1 MRYQSLIKERD
12 ELVAEGRT
20 IFEAAERE
28 TRDLTDAER
37 TRDDAINARLEVL
50 GADIRREET
59 RRERERTAAPAV
71 SSGVTNVRDRR
82 DDDPRRGFRDLADFA
97 VAVHQACSPGAYA
110 IDERLRIGAAPTN
123 FHQETGGSG
132 GEGYAIPPQ
141 LREDI
146 WTLVFEGDDLLTLV
160 NKEPTNSNSVELLAD
175 DSTPWGSTGIQ
186 AAWRSEGIQMTPTR
200 LLTDAR
206 QVRLHELY
214 AFTLAT
220 EELLQDLPRLNARL
234 TSGSARA
241 INWKG
246 SDSIMRGTGSGQP
259 MGFLTAP
266 ALVVVAKETGQAAS
280 TVVPANVAKMFSR
293 VINPG
298 RSVWL
303 LNQDVLP
310 QLFTMTLGNYPIYM
324 PPTNGFAEAP
334 GGFLLGRPVKINE
347 HCSSLTNQGDIQLV
361 NLDGFYATQRDQMQA
376 AESMHLYFDYGIRA
390 FRWTFRFGGEPFLS
404 APVNPANGTNTRSHF
419 VTLAAR

>member
-1 MRYQSLIKERD
+1 MRYQSLLKERD
-12 ELVAEGRT
+12 ELIVEGKNL
-20 IFEAAERE
+20 FEAAEKGG
-28 TRDLTDAER
+28 RDLTETEK
-37 TRDDAINARLEVL
+37 TRDDEINARLEVL
-50 GADIRREET
+50 GADIKREEV
-59 RRERERTAAPAV
+59 RRERERATPAAAV
-71 SSGVTNVRDRR
+71 TSVRERAE
-82 DDDPRRGFRDLADFA
+82 DDPRRGFRDLADFA
-97 VAVHQACSPGAYA
+97 LAVRQASVPGAYA

-123 FHQETGGSG
+123 FHQETGGTG

-146 WTLVFEGDDLLTLV
+146 FTLVFQGDDLLSLV
-160 NKEPTNSNSVELLAD
+160 NKEPTNSNAVELLAD

-186 AAWRSEGIQMTPTR
+186 AAWRAEGIQMTPSR
-200 LLTDAR
+200 LLTNAR

-234 TSGSARA
+234 TSGAARA
-241 INWKG
+241 INWKA
-246 SDSIMRGTGSGQP
+246 SEAIFRGTGSGQP
-259 MGFLTAP
+259 LGIQSAG
-266 ALVVVAKETGQAAS
+266 ALVVQAKETGQATL
-280 TVVPANVAKMFSR
+280 TVQPQNIAKMFSR

-298 RSVWL
+298 MSVWL

-347 HCSSLTNQGDIQLV
+347 HCASLTNQGDINLV
-361 NLDGFYATQRDQMQA
+361 NLEGYYAAQRDAMQA

-404 APVNPANGTNTRSHF
+404 APVSPANGTNTRSHF